1 VVWVFG
7 GPVHGPIEDITP
19 TCLTQTVLAT
29 LREADSH
36 ANAVLHEHGTNY
48 SVIVYQLA
56 LFVFISDVMPCV
68 SQMPIVLV
76 PLHFDRQLETETRI
90 RPSCQRSIV
99 IRTFITA
106 DFMTGVPAVPGQDIP
121 IQVTVKLLVTS
132 LSIVCRLSKKWL
144 RQYKKYLEY
153 LV

>member
-1 VVWVFG
+1 M
-7 GPVHGPIEDITP
+7 HGPIEDITP
-19 TCLTQTVLAT
+19 TCLTHTVLAT

-36 ANAVLHEHGTNY
+36 ANAVLHKHGTDHPMM
-48 SVIVYQLA
+48 VQLLA
-56 LFVFISDVMPCV
+56 RMSFVADVMSCV

-99 IRTFITA
+99 IRTFITS

-121 IQVTVKLLVTS
+121 IQVAIKQLAIN
-132 LSIVCRLSKKWL
+132 LSGFAGCARNG
-144 RQYKKYLEY
+144 
-153 LV
+153 